1 LLRRFSPTAEVFAGL
16 YRVTMRAKLG
26 AIKLTRSSDDSD
38 AAPLGVASAVVADAT
53 RPRCHAE
60 HVQAKTGLKYSIRGR
75 LRPPFSC
82 HVPVGRKP
90 QALAF
95 RQMGRFFSGAL
106 FLC

>member
-1 LLRRFSPTAEVFAGL
+1 MLRRFSPTAEVFAGL

-60 HVQAKTGLKYSIRGR
+60 HVQAKTGLKYSIRGGFGRPFHATCLSDVSRR
-75 LRPPFSC
+75 L
-82 HVPVGRKP
+82 
-90 QALAF
+90 
-95 RQMGRFFSGAL
+95 
-106 FLC
+106 